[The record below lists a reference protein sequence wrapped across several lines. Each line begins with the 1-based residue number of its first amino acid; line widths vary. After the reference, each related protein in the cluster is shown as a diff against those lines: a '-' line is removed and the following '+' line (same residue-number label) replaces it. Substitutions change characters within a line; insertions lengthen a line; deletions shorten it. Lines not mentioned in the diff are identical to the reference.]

1 MKKNVLRSCL
11 LSPVIIGAFL
21 SSGLVLAD
29 ENTTIS
35 TTAENIQAEQ
45 VSSTTENNF
54 ADTSVSEVEQA
65 TESLFEQSLV
75 EDSGN
80 ETTVSENNSSID
92 SATTDTTDATVVA
105 NESGL
110 SDMSDNP
117 SANKKAEEV
126 SEDSQT
132 AEVVETSTTIT
143 SAVDEEATEDDN
155 ETETLTV
162 NTDTVSEVNTAS
174 LATSLVQSTAKKVTS
189 TQTQKSLV
197 EASVSGNTLSI
208 QYNGIITAGESLK
221 FAVWSDNNDQDDL
234 VWYDADASG
243 AAYID
248 LSNHKDYGI
257 YNIHTY
263 SFKNGQTTGLNAMTV
278 TVARPEVTT
287 NITQTSNGNFTITIN
302 NVPDSI
308 TSILV
313 PVWSDKNGQDD
324 IKWYSATQTG
334 IGTYQATI
342 SVANHNSN
350 NGHYSAHIY
359 GQSSITGGLIG
370 LAVTSGFD
378 NVDTRPNATV
388 SVVNYSENKTTF
400 DVVVTGSSA
409 TKTITSVAIAVWS
422 EDKGQDD
429 LIWYTPTI
437 TNNSARVTIDIA
449 NHSNTSD
456 IYNVHVYGQSKL
468 GNHFI
473 GLAVT
478 KGFTVTETSATA
490 PTITVSNYAKDS
502 GVLTVT
508 VSETSTSKQLKF
520 IRVAAWSESDQSNL
534 YWYTTSDITNGTA
547 SLTVDEK
554 YHDYIKGDYTVHVY
568 VDFSD
573 GTTSGYNLGS
583 YTFNADQPVQQES
596 SYFIDISSHNGVIS
610 VSEFLSL
617 KSQGIT
623 GVVVKLTEG
632 TSYTNPYASSQIS
645 NAQAAGL
652 KVSAYHYSHYET
664 AAEAKAEAQYFVS
677 VAKSLGLSSSTVM
690 VNDMEASEMLN
701 GDINANT
708 QAWKEEMTRLGYGD
722 LVYYTMASWLDIKG
736 GKVSTSTFGMSNFW
750 VAHYVYGYTYLDQET
765 AKSLAY
771 YSSAAAWQ
779 YTSVSPKLSHALDE
793 NIDYTG
799 RFTW

>member
-456 IYNVHVYGQSKL
+456 IYNVHVYTDYADGTRVGQVLGAYQITKPTPKNDVTATLTSDGIALTLDSNTVTDYSKVKFAVWSDDEGQDDLVWYDASSSGTALASYENHSGYGTYHIHTYSFETGKAVGLNATDIIIEKPNVQTTITKVDDNTYKVTVTNVPIYIKSVSLPVWSTVNGQDDIDWLTATKEDSSTYTGTISLKDHHYDSGDYNVHVYGQSKL

-573 GTTSGYNLGS
+573 GTTSGY
-583 YTFNADQPVQQES
+583 
-596 SYFIDISSHNGVIS
+596 
-610 VSEFLSL
+610 
-617 KSQGIT
+617 KS
-623 GVVVKLTEG
+623 
-632 TSYTNPYASSQIS
+632 
-645 NAQAAGL
+645 
-652 KVSAYHYSHYET
+652 
-664 AAEAKAEAQYFVS
+664 
-677 VAKSLGLSSSTVM
+677 
-690 VNDMEASEMLN
+690 
-701 GDINANT
+701 
-708 QAWKEEMTRLGYGD
+708 R
-722 LVYYTMASWLDIKG
+722 
-736 GKVSTSTFGMSNFW
+736 
-750 VAHYVYGYTYLDQET
+750 
-765 AKSLAY
+765 
-771 YSSAAAWQ
+771 
-779 YTSVSPKLSHALDE
+779 
-793 NIDYTG
+793 
-799 RFTW
+799 

>member
-21 SSGLVLAD
+21 SSGLVWAD

-65 TESLFEQSLV
+65 TESLSEQSLV

-155 ETETLTV
+155 ETLTV
-162 NTDTVSEVNTAS
+162 NTDTVSEVNTTS

-248 LSNHKDYGI
+248 LSNHKDYGV

-263 SFKNGQTTGLNAMTV
+263 SFQDGQATGLNAMTV

-287 NITQTSNGNFTITIN
+287 NITQTSNGNFTITIS

-334 IGTYQATI
+334 TGTYQATI

-456 IYNVHVYGQSKL
+456 IYNVHVY
-468 GNHFI
+468 
-473 GLAVT
+473 T
-478 KGFTVTETSATA
+478 D
-490 PTITVSNYAKDS
+490 YA
-502 GVLTVT
+502 
-508 VSETSTSKQLKF
+508 
-520 IRVAAWSESDQSNL
+520 
-534 YWYTTSDITNGTA
+534 
-547 SLTVDEK
+547 
-554 YHDYIKGDYTVHVY
+554 
-568 VDFSD
+568 D
-573 GTTSGYNLGS
+573 GTRVGQVLGA
-583 YTFNADQPVQQES
+583 YQITKQR
-596 SYFIDISSHNGVIS
+596 
-610 VSEFLSL
+610 L
-617 KSQGIT
+617 K
-623 GVVVKLTEG
+623 
-632 TSYTNPYASSQIS
+632 
-645 NAQAAGL
+645 
-652 KVSAYHYSHYET
+652 
-664 AAEAKAEAQYFVS
+664 
-677 VAKSLGLSSSTVM
+677 
-690 VNDMEASEMLN
+690 
-701 GDINANT
+701 
-708 QAWKEEMTRLGYGD
+708 
-722 LVYYTMASWLDIKG
+722 TM
-736 GKVSTSTFGMSNFW
+736 
-750 VAHYVYGYTYLDQET
+750 
-765 AKSLAY
+765 
-771 YSSAAAWQ
+771 
-779 YTSVSPKLSHALDE
+779 
-793 NIDYTG
+793 
-799 RFTW
+799 

>member
-65 TESLFEQSLV
+65 TESLSEQSLV

-334 IGTYQATI
+334 
-342 SVANHNSN
+342 
-350 NGHYSAHIY
+350 
-359 GQSSITGGLIG
+359 
-370 LAVTSGFD
+370 
-378 NVDTRPNATV
+378 
-388 SVVNYSENKTTF
+388 
-400 DVVVTGSSA
+400 
-409 TKTITSVAIAVWS
+409 
-422 EDKGQDD
+422 
-429 LIWYTPTI
+429 
-437 TNNSARVTIDIA
+437 
-449 NHSNTSD
+449 
-456 IYNVHVYGQSKL
+456 
-468 GNHFI
+468 
-473 GLAVT
+473 
-478 KGFTVTETSATA
+478 
-490 PTITVSNYAKDS
+490 
-502 GVLTVT
+502 
-508 VSETSTSKQLKF
+508 
-520 IRVAAWSESDQSNL
+520 
-534 YWYTTSDITNGTA
+534 
-547 SLTVDEK
+547 
-554 YHDYIKGDYTVHVY
+554 
-568 VDFSD
+568 
-573 GTTSGYNLGS
+573 
-583 YTFNADQPVQQES
+583 
-596 SYFIDISSHNGVIS
+596 
-610 VSEFLSL
+610 
-617 KSQGIT
+617 
-623 GVVVKLTEG
+623 
-632 TSYTNPYASSQIS
+632 
-645 NAQAAGL
+645 
-652 KVSAYHYSHYET
+652 
-664 AAEAKAEAQYFVS
+664 
-677 VAKSLGLSSSTVM
+677 
-690 VNDMEASEMLN
+690 
-701 GDINANT
+701 
-708 QAWKEEMTRLGYGD
+708 
-722 LVYYTMASWLDIKG
+722 
-736 GKVSTSTFGMSNFW
+736 
-750 VAHYVYGYTYLDQET
+750 
-765 AKSLAY
+765 
-771 YSSAAAWQ
+771 
-779 YTSVSPKLSHALDE
+779 
-793 NIDYTG
+793 
-799 RFTW
+799 